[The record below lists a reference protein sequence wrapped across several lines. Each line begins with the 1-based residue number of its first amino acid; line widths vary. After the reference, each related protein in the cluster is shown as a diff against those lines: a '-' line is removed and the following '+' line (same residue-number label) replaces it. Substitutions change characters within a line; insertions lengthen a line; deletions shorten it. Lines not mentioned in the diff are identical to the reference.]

1 MKANDDIALR
11 LLASEYPSIASV
23 TDAISKLEG
32 ELDLPK
38 GTEHF
43 VSDLH
48 GEYESFCHIIK
59 NGSGSIAQL
68 ISQLFNKQLSA
79 DEQHQLTALVCYPE
93 EVLSFNDEGTEQD
106 AKCSMQSLVNLVLI
120 CRKYS
125 QVYARSK
132 ILALLPDTFTKE
144 IATLIYEPQSD
155 MGLSESS
162 HATQDNLETL
172 SNNILTDNVISDNI
186 LTDIVSSGQTKA
198 FTFAVAELIQKLAIS
213 KLHVVGDIYDRG
225 PGAHH
230 IMDMLM
236 KYHSVDVQWGNH
248 DILWMGAA
256 AGSEACIATAIRIA
270 LRYTDLETLQSGYGI
285 NLLPLAAL
293 AVELY
298 GDDPCEQFQPKVPED
313 QTLEN
318 NERSL
323 LAQMQKAIAIIQLK
337 LEGQIVKR
345 RPQYQMDDRLLLD
358 KIDHAAGTV
367 SINKVSYALI
377 DQHFPTISADDPY
390 TLSKAEQVVI
400 EQLKQAFLNSKHLQ
414 QHTRFLY
421 SHGAMYHVSNE
432 HLLFHG
438 CVAMNDDGSF
448 KSFKVAGEEY
458 AGKAF
463 VDRVDT
469 LARQGYF
476 SPPGSAEKS
485 YGEDAMWYLW
495 CGEQSP
501 LFGKQRMA
509 TFERYFIADKSTH
522 SEGRNAYYDMRNNPA
537 LAEKILLEFGI
548 SSESGRLVNGH
559 VPVKVKK
566 GESPIKAEGKLLVI
580 DGGFAKAYR
589 DTTGI
594 SGYTLISDAKELS
607 LVAHK
612 PFLSIDSYIQRG
624 PQVDFDVECIA
635 THQIALKVRD
645 CDEALSIKNKIAALK
660 QLHKAYQ
667 DKQLKPH

>member
-1 MKANDDIALR
+1 MNEEIELQ
-11 LLASEYPSIASV
+11 LLAEEYPSIACVSN
-23 TDAISKLEG
+23 AIKELEN
-32 ELDLPK
+32 ELELPK

-48 GEYESFCHIIK
+48 GEFESFGHVIK
-59 NGSGSIAQL
+59 NGSGSIAAV
-68 ISQLFNKQLSA
+68 IKQLFSKQLNEI
-79 DEQHQLTALVCYPE
+79 EQHQLTALICYPE
-93 EVLSFNDEGTEQD
+93 QVLSFKGEAINQD
-106 AKCSMQSLVNLVLI
+106 VLCSAQSLLNMVSI
-120 CRKYS
+120 CQSYS
-125 QVYARSK
+125 QGYTRAKVQ
-132 ILALLPDTFTKE
+132 
-144 IATLIYEPQSD
+144 TLIP
-155 MGLSESS
+155 SS
-162 HATQDNLETL
+162 FKQEIETL
-172 SNNILTDNVISDNI
+172 LFQPQADFTQEHTDKVLNQHNQNIIDS
-186 LTDIVSSGQTKA
+186 IVASGQTKN
-198 FTFAVAELIQKLAIS
+198 FIVIFAELIQKLAIS
-213 KLHVVGDIYDRG
+213 KLHVIGDIYDRG

-236 KYHSVDVQWGNH
+236 QYHSVDVQWGNH

-270 LRYTDLETLQSGYGI
+270 LRYTDLETIQSGYGI

-298 GDDPCEQFQPKVPED
+298 GDDPCEKFQPKVPAD
-313 QTLEN
+313 QSISDH
-318 NERSL
+318 ERRL

-345 RPQYQMDDRLLLD
+345 QPQYQMEDRLLLD
-358 KIDHAAGTV
+358 KIDLEAGTV
-367 SINKVSYALI
+367 NIDNIIYPLI
-377 DQHFPTISADDPY
+377 DQHFPTISAEAPY
-390 TLSKAEQVVI
+390 SLNAAEQEIV
-400 EQLKQAFLNSKHLQ
+400 EQLKVQFTQSKSLQ
-414 QHTRFLY
+414 QHIRFLF
-421 SHGAMYHVSNE
+421 SHGAMYHVSNNN
-432 HLLFHG
+432 LLFHG
-438 CVAMNDDGSF
+438 CVAMNEDGSF

-476 SPPGSAEKS
+476 SPPGSAEKA

-522 SEGRNAYYDMRNNPA
+522 SEGRNAYYVMRNDPA
-537 LAEKILLEFGI
+537 LSEKILLEFGI
-548 SSESGRLVNGH
+548 TSANGRLVNGH

-594 SGYTLISDAKELS
+594 AGYTLVYDAEHLS
-607 LVAHK
+607 LVSHK
-612 PFLSIDSYIQRG
+612 PFISIDTYLKRG
-624 PQVDFDVECIA
+624 PQVDFDVEYIA
-635 THQIALKVRD
+635 SSKSALKVSD
-645 CDEALSIKNKIAALK
+645 CDEALSIKKNIDTL
-660 QLHKAYQ
+660 QSLLKAYQ
-667 DKQLKPH
+667 SEQLKQH

>member
-1 MKANDDIALR
+1 MNKEIELE
-11 LLASEYPSIASV
+11 LLAEEYPSITAVSN
-23 TDAISKLEG
+23 AIKALEN
-32 ELDLPK
+32 ELELPK

-48 GEYESFCHIIK
+48 GEFESFSHVIK
-59 NGSGSIAQL
+59 NGSGSIAEV
-68 ISQLFNKQLSA
+68 IKQLFSKQLTA
-79 DEQHQLTALVCYPE
+79 LEQHQLTALICYPE
-93 EVLSFNDEGTEQD
+93 QVLSFKGD
-106 AKCSMQSLVNLVLI
+106 AINQEALCSAQSLLNLVSI
-120 CRKYS
+120 CRSYS
-125 QVYARSK
+125 HGYTRAKVQSLISSAFK
-132 ILALLPDTFTKE
+132 PE
-144 IATLIYEPQSD
+144 I
-155 MGLSESS
+155 
-162 HATQDNLETL
+162 ETL
-172 SNNILTDNVISDNI
+172 LFHTKADSAPADSTIESPTKALNPLNPHIIDSVIA
-186 LTDIVSSGQTKA
+186 SGQTK
-198 FTFAVAELIQKLAIS
+198 TFIVALAELIQQLAIS
-213 KLHVVGDIYDRG
+213 KLHVIGDIYDRG

-230 IMDMLM
+230 IMDLLM
-236 KYHSVDVQWGNH
+236 QYHSVDVQWGNH

-256 AGSEACIATAIRIA
+256 AGSEACMATAIRIA
-270 LRYTDLETLQSGYGI
+270 LRYTDLETIQSGYGI

-298 GDDPCEQFQPKVPED
+298 GDDPCERFQPKVPAD
-313 QTLEN
+313 QSISDH
-318 NERSL
+318 ERRL

-345 RPQYQMDDRLLLD
+345 RPQYQMQDRLLLD
-358 KIDHAAGTV
+358 KIDLQAGT
-367 SINKVSYALI
+367 INIDNITYPLI
-377 DQHFPTISADDPY
+377 EHHFPTISAQAPY
-390 TLSKAEQVVI
+390 SLTEAEQELV
-400 EQLKQAFLNSKHLQ
+400 EQLKEQFFQSKKLQ
-414 QHTRFLY
+414 QHIRFLY
-421 SHGAMYHVSNE
+421 SHGAMYHVSNNN
-432 HLLFHG
+432 LLLHG

-476 SPPGSAEKS
+476 SPPGSAEKA

-522 SEGRNAYYDMRNNPA
+522 SEGRNAYYDMRNTPV

-624 PQVDFDVECIA
+624 PQVDFDIECIA
-635 THQIALKVRD
+635 THKIALKVRD
-645 CDEALSIKNKIAALK
+645 CDEALSINNKIATLK

>member
-1 MKANDDIALR
+1 V
-11 LLASEYPSIASV
+11 P
-23 TDAISKLEG
+23 
-32 ELDLPK
+32 
-38 GTEHF
+38 
-43 VSDLH
+43 
-48 GEYESFCHIIK
+48 
-59 NGSGSIAQL
+59 
-68 ISQLFNKQLSA
+68 A
-79 DEQHQLTALVCYPE
+79 D
-93 EVLSFNDEGTEQD
+93 
-106 AKCSMQSLVNLVLI
+106 QS
-120 CRKYS
+120 
-125 QVYARSK
+125 
-132 ILALLPDTFTKE
+132 
-144 IATLIYEPQSD
+144 
-155 MGLSESS
+155 
-162 HATQDNLETL
+162 
-172 SNNILTDNVISDNI
+172 ISD
-186 LTDIVSSGQTKA
+186 
-198 FTFAVAELIQKLAIS
+198 
-213 KLHVVGDIYDRG
+213 H
-225 PGAHH
+225 
-230 IMDMLM
+230 
-236 KYHSVDVQWGNH
+236 
-248 DILWMGAA
+248 
-256 AGSEACIATAIRIA
+256 
-270 LRYTDLETLQSGYGI
+270 
-285 NLLPLAAL
+285 
-293 AVELY
+293 
-298 GDDPCEQFQPKVPED
+298 
-313 QTLEN
+313 
-318 NERSL
+318 ERRL

-345 RPQYQMDDRLLLD
+345 RPQYQMQDRLLLD
-358 KIDHAAGTV
+358 KIDLQAGT
-367 SINKVSYALI
+367 INIDNITYPLI
-377 DQHFPTISADDPY
+377 EHHFPTISAQAPY
-390 TLSKAEQVVI
+390 SLTEAEQKLV
-400 EQLKQAFLNSKHLQ
+400 EQLKEQFFQSNKLQ

-421 SHGAMYHVSNE
+421 SHGAMYHVSND

-624 PQVDFDVECIA
+624 PQVECIA

>member
-1 MKANDDIALR
+1 MINSKLDGILKVNEEIELQ
-11 LLASEYPSIASV
+11 LLAEEYPSIASV
-23 TDAISKLEG
+23 SNAIKELED
-32 ELDLPK
+32 ELELPK

-48 GEYESFCHIIK
+48 GEFESFCHVIK
-59 NGSGSIAQL
+59 NGSGSIAEV
-68 ISQLFNKQLSA
+68 IKQLFSNQLNEL
-79 DEQHQLTALVCYPE
+79 EQHQLTALICYPE
-93 EVLSFNDEGTEQD
+93 QVLTFNGDVIDQERL
-106 AKCSMQSLVNLVLI
+106 CSAQTLLNLVVI
-120 CRKYS
+120 CHRFS
-125 QVYARSK
+125 QTYTRAKVK
-132 ILALLPDTFTKE
+132 
-144 IATLIYEPQSD
+144 TLITTPFSQEMEMLLFQTEADFANGDVNKQS
-155 MGLSESS
+155 
-162 HATQDNLETL
+162 N
-172 SNNILTDNVISDNI
+172 SNIIEG
-186 LTDIVSSGQTKA
+186 IVSSGQTKA
-198 FTFAVAELIQKLAIS
+198 FIINIAELIQKLAIS

-236 KYHSVDVQWGNH
+236 QYHSVDIQWGNH
-248 DILWMGAA
+248 DILWMAAA

-270 LRYTDLETLQSGYGI
+270 LRYTDLETIQSGYGI

-298 GDDPCEQFQPKVPED
+298 GNDPCEQFQPKVPAE
-313 QTLEN
+313 QSLSN
-318 NERSL
+318 HERRL

-345 RPQYQMDDRLLLD
+345 RPQYQMQDRLLLD
-358 KIDHAAGTV
+358 KIDIKAGTV
-367 SINKVSYALI
+367 KINNVDYPLI

-390 TLSKAEQVVI
+390 RLNEAEQEII
-400 EQLKQAFLNSKHLQ
+400 EQLKVQFSQSKSLQ
-414 QHTRFLY
+414 QHIRFLY
-421 SHGAMYHVSNE
+421 SHGAMYHVSNNN
-432 HLLFHG
+432 LLFHG
-438 CVAMNDDGSF
+438 CVAMNDDSSF

-476 SPPGSAEKS
+476 SPEGSTEKT

-522 SEGRNAYYDMRNNPA
+522 SEGRNAYYDLRNKPE
-537 LAEKILLEFGI
+537 LAKKILLEFGI
-548 SSESGRLVNGH
+548 TSDNGRLVNGH

-594 SGYTLISDAKELS
+594 AGYTLIFDAQKLS

-612 PFLSIDSYIQRG
+612 PFTSIDSYIQRG

-635 THQIALKVRD
+635 SSQNILKVTDCDDGLAIKKQIATLQRLLKNYQS
-645 CDEALSIKNKIAALK
+645 EKLK
-660 QLHKAYQ
+660 QH
-667 DKQLKPH
+667 

>member
-93 EVLSFNDEGTEQD
+93 EVLSFNDEGSEQN
-106 AKCSMQSLVNLVLI
+106 AKCSMQSLINLVLI

-132 ILALLPDTFTKE
+132 VLALLPDTFTKE
-144 IATLIYEPQSD
+144 IETLIYEPQSD

-162 HATQDNLETL
+162 HTTQDNQDTP
-172 SNNILTDNVISDNI
+172 SNNTISDNTISDNI
-186 LTDIVSSGQTKA
+186 LTDIVSSGQAKA
-198 FTFAVAELIQKLAIS
+198 FTFAVAELIQKLAIA

-313 QTLEN
+313 QSLEN

-337 LEGQIVKR
+337 LEGQIIKR

-421 SHGAMYHVSNE
+421 SHGAMYHVSND

-438 CVAMNDDGSF
+438 CVAMNDNGSF
-448 KSFKVAGEEY
+448 KSFKVAGEEFS
-458 AGKAF
+458 GKAF

-476 SPPGSAEKS
+476 APDGSTEKT

-509 TFERYFIADKSTH
+509 TFERYFIADKAVH
-522 SEGRNAYYDMRNNPA
+522 SEGRNAYYDLRNE
-537 LAEKILLEFGI
+537 AESAKKILHEFGVN
-548 SSESGRLVNGH
+548 SDNGRIVNGH

-566 GESPIKAEGKLLVI
+566 GESPIKADGKLLVI

-589 DTTGI
+589 GTTGI
-594 SGYTLISDAKELS
+594 AGYTLVSTADELS
-607 LVAHK
+607 LIAHK
-612 PFLSIDSYIQRG
+612 PFESIDSYIKRG
-624 PQVDFDVECIA
+624 PQVDFDIECIE
-635 THQIALKVRD
+635 TMTPALKVED
-645 CDEALSIKNKIAALK
+645 CDEGIQINKSIVELKNL
-660 QLHKAYQ
+660 LNAYQ
-667 DKQLKPH
+667 SGQL